1 MIIKGANVV
10 TGDFRLHKADLQYK
24 GGVITAIGQI
34 SGDEEYDASGMFLIP
49 GFVDTHVHGA
59 AGSEFAAADGDF
71 KSAQEYEAAHGV
83 TSILPTVRCMPRGEL
98 LAAERNISRQMRAD
112 SHGSKLL
119 GINLEAPFVN
129 PVRRGGMV
137 MENILAPDM
146 QFAKEILEAGEGNL
160 KIITIAPELD
170 GADGIMEFFASNGVK
185 VSMGHSNA
193 TYAEAEQG
201 AEHGA
206 TRVTHLFN
214 AMAPYHHREPGLIGF
229 SLLDKRITCEMI
241 CDMVHLSEPTI
252 KLIYRM
258 KGAERISL
266 VSDTGVFAGM
276 PDGDYYILGK
286 HRIVKDGECHL
297 EDGTIAGSCMP
308 VYYGVRNLLRMGI
321 PMPDVCKMASYTP
334 AKAVGMA
341 DRIGS
346 LEPGKAADMV
356 LLDRDYNIHAV
367 FIDGE
372 LIK

>member
-24 GGVITAIGQI
+24 NGVITAIGQI
-34 SGDEEYDASGMFLIP
+34 SGDEEYDASGMYLIP

-59 AGSEFAAADGDF
+59 AGSEFAAASGDF
-71 KSAQEYEAAHGV
+71 DAARKYEAEHGV
-83 TSILPTVRCMPRGEL
+83 TAILPTVRCMPRDGL
-98 LAAERNISRQMRAD
+98 INAEKNIVCQMR
-112 SHGSKLL
+112 SGGYGSKLL

-137 MENILAPDM
+137 PENILAPDM
-146 QFAKEILEAGEGNL
+146 QFAKEILAAADGNL
-160 KIITIAPELD
+160 KIITVAPELE
-170 GADGIMEFFASNGVK
+170 GASEIIEYFTSNGVK
-185 VSMGHSNA
+185 VSMGHSDA
-193 TYAEAEQG
+193 TYAQAEVG
-201 AEHGA
+201 AKHGA
-206 TRVTHLFN
+206 ARTTHLFN
-214 AMAPYHHREPGLIGF
+214 AMAGYHHREPGLLGF

-241 CDMVHLSEPTI
+241 CDLVHLSEQTI

-258 KGAERISL
+258 KGADRISI

-276 PDGDYYILGK
+276 PDGDYYILGR

-308 VYYGVRNLLRMGI
+308 VYYGVRNLLQMGI

-334 AKAVGMA
+334 AKAVGAA

-356 LLDRDYNIHAV
+356 LLNRDYNIHAV
-367 FIDGE
+367 FIDGQR
-372 LIK
+372 IK